1 MLREV
6 TVLVGL
12 WCACSAVLHAKRV
25 CVCEDEYARDRCVYR
40 SVYVFV
46 YSGTSISR
54 ASRYIEVPLYYTLEW
69 PFRLVN
75 NSDCILQLSFSD
87 PPFALRETKIISPL
101 LYSLG
106 TQRTNK
112 DQQQNNLIDFLL

>member
-1 MLREV
+1 MLGIVEQQRCIRLHGALHLRLLLQQKKKMLREV

-54 ASRYIEVPLYYTLEW
+54 ASRYIEVPLYYTLEMAF
-69 PFRLVN
+69 P
-75 NSDCILQLSFSD
+75 
-87 PPFALRETKIISPL
+87 A
-101 LYSLG
+101 G
-106 TQRTNK
+106 
-112 DQQQNNLIDFLL
+112 